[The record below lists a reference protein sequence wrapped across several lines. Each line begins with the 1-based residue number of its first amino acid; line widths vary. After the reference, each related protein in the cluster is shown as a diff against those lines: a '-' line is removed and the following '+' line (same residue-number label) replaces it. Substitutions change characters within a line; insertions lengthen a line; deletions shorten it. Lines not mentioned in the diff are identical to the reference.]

1 MLRTLSNLILK
12 TILNSLSA
20 TESQYIPGHN
30 IDFQVMIAYQT
41 REYPKL
47 NERKINSWWLD
58 TKQNVTRGETYHSD
72 HLNQVQ
78 NQLEDDF

>member
-12 TILNSLSA
+12 TILNSVNA

-30 IDFQVMIAYQT
+30 IDFQVMIAYHT

-47 NERKINSWWLD
+47 NEIEIVGCLIPNKMSQEGGLTIQ
-58 TKQNVTRGETYHSD
+58 TT
-72 HLNQVQ
+72 
-78 NQLEDDF
+78 